1 MTFTFWLW
9 LLKSFLTLSHPI
21 WSRCFLIPPPPPSSN
36 LVTIFS
42 LTILLLVTRVSY
54 LPPRPFQSLPLTLM
68 SHLREA
74 VSRLTV
80 SFCSSYASPFALL
93 GWFSNRTGKSADD
106 GKSARKVLHVTSGA
120 QFSALPLVK
129 PVVWFARAVVNW
141 RSRSVAK
148 SAYYLRKYLWMTKS
162 QLCAK
167 QICLPRILSNITNN
181 KNGFWKTVR
190 RTNVQKPQLHSSFY
204 LLDSLSTRVSFCILL
219 CYLYL
224 ILTFWAFIFM
234 FHSVWILINL
244 VTQLL

>member
-21 WSRCFLIPPPPPSSN
+21 WSRCFLISPPPPSSN

-42 LTILLLVTRVSY
+42 LTILFIVTRVCY
-54 LPPRPFQSLPLTLM
+54 LPPWPFQSLPLTLM

-93 GWFSNRTGKSADD
+93 LE
-106 GKSARKVLHVTSGA
+106 KVL
-120 QFSALPLVK
+120 
-129 PVVWFARAVVNW
+129 VNEL
-141 RSRSVAK
+141 
-148 SAYYLRKYLWMTKS
+148 YYLRKYLWMTKS

-190 RTNVQKPQLHSSFY
+190 RTNVQKPQLHSIS
-204 LLDSLSTRVSFCILL
+204 
-219 CYLYL
+219 
-224 ILTFWAFIFM
+224 IF
-234 FHSVWILINL
+234 
-244 VTQLL
+244 

>member
-9 LLKSFLTLSHPI
+9 SLLKSFLTLSHPI

-42 LTILLLVTRVSY
+42 LTILLLVTRVCY

-93 GWFSNRTGKSADD
+93 LE
-106 GKSARKVLHVTSGA
+106 KVL
-120 QFSALPLVK
+120 
-129 PVVWFARAVVNW
+129 VNEL
-141 RSRSVAK
+141 
-148 SAYYLRKYLWMTKS
+148 YYLRKYLWMTKS
-162 QLCAK
+162 QLCVK
-167 QICLPRILSNITNN
+167 QICLPSILSNITNN

-190 RTNVQKPQLHSSFY
+190 RTNFQKPQLHSIS
-204 LLDSLSTRVSFCILL
+204 
-219 CYLYL
+219 
-224 ILTFWAFIFM
+224 IF
-234 FHSVWILINL
+234 
-244 VTQLL
+244 